1 MNLAPGGTPLIP
13 ISKMASRPHLMPPH
27 NETEHSVSRI
37 TREGKQLTYKLS
49 VMQQPERARACG
61 AGAKSSADRRPV
73 DPPPVVELRIF
84 ESDPANDAQKTDITF
99 AYNANFFLYATL
111 DTARPIAHGRVAGP
125 PSCPVL
131 TGVPVAGVAY
141 LDRPSQAG
149 YFIFPDLSVRHEGRY
164 RLNFHLYEEIKEAK
178 DADKDS
184 TLPLPNQVNGAN
196 ANPGKPQAY
205 LHFRLEVK
213 SVPFTVYS
221 AKKFPGL
228 ATSTSLSRIIAEQGC
243 RVRIRRDVR
252 MRRRGDKREEDYEFD
267 EERAA
272 AYARTSDRYTTPDRY
287 VNSIERPR
295 SNSNGSNIES
305 PYGFVPPDRRPSAPD
320 YGFQCPQP
328 YSRPSMPMPP
338 APLSHSQT
346 PSYQSHLSFG
356 STPSHYPAPH
366 MPPTPPPIAPQ
377 GIYSPQNGYAQIRH
391 PSNASEYEGTPFAYP
406 MAPQIA
412 PERGGYPDRNTY
424 PKLMSS
430 YRMDPPK
437 AQPYMEPRV
446 AEPPRLETHQ
456 NLYGPMPQIPVS
468 QPQPSSMAQPSTMPQ
483 SVAPIKPIASD
494 YTSQIVPSV
503 ECLSPGPSGYDNVA
517 GKRML
522 YHTGPTYGK
531 RSHEDTF
538 GLDERSM
545 QNGMR
550 PDTETYPPA
559 YRDFAGESRA
569 ALMAELGIE
578 MAYKRANGKT
588 VMKAAPST

>member
-1 MNLAPGGTPLIP
+1 
-13 ISKMASRPHLMPPH
+13 
-27 NETEHSVSRI
+27 
-37 TREGKQLTYKLS
+37 
-49 VMQQPERARACG
+49 
-61 AGAKSSADRRPV
+61 
-73 DPPPVVELRIF
+73 VVELRIF

-111 DTARPIAHGRVAGP
+111 DTARPLAHGRVAGP

-164 RLNFHLYEEIKEAK
+164 RLNFHLYEEIKDAK

-184 TLPLPNQVNGAN
+184 TLPLPNQIAHS
-196 ANPGKPQAY
+196 ATSKPGTPQAF

-213 SVPFTVYS
+213 SVPFTVFS

-272 AYARTSDRYTTPDRY
+272 AYARTSDRFTTPDRY
-287 VNSIERPR
+287 AASMERPR
-295 SNSNGSNIES
+295 SNSNGSNMES

-328 YSRPSMPMPP
+328 YQRPMPP
-338 APLSHSQT
+338 AAMSHSQT

-366 MPPTPPPIAPQ
+366 MPPTPPPVAPQ
-377 GIYSPQNGYAQIRH
+377 GIYSPQHAYAQIRH
-391 PSNASEYEGTPFAYP
+391 PSNGSDYEGTPIGYP
-406 MAPQIA
+406 MAPQIPA
-412 PERGGYPDRNTY
+412 ERGGYPKSMMT
-424 PKLMSS
+424 S
-430 YRMDPPK
+430 YRMEPLK
-437 AQPYMEPRV
+437 SNPYMDPRM
-446 AEPPRLETHQ
+446 AEPSP
-456 NLYGPMPQIPVS
+456 YP
-468 QPQPSSMAQPSTMPQ
+468 TMPH
-483 SVAPIKPIASD
+483 APAPRSQTPNLVQPVPVQKAMPNE
-494 YTSQIVPSV
+494 YTNHVVPSV
-503 ECLSPGPSGYDNVA
+503 ECSSPGPGGYDNVR
-517 GKRML
+517 GKRMV
-522 YHTGPTYGK
+522 YQTGPTYGK
-531 RSHEDTF
+531 RSHEESF
-538 GLDERSM
+538 GLDDRSM

-550 PDTETYPPA
+550 PDTDLYPSA
-559 YRDFAGESRA
+559 YRDFSGESRT
-569 ALMAELGIE
+569 ALMAEMGIE
-578 MAYKRANGKT
+578 MAYKRANGKM
-588 VMKAAPST
+588 VMKAPPSS

>member
-1 MNLAPGGTPLIP
+1 MANRPP
-13 ISKMASRPHLMPPH
+13 IMPPH
-27 NETEHSVSRI
+27 NETEHSISRI

-164 RLNFHLYEEIKEAK
+164 RLSFHLYEEIKDAK

-184 TLPLPNQVNGAN
+184 TLPLPNQINHSA
-196 ANPGKPQAY
+196 ASKPGTPQAF

-252 MRRRGDKREEDYEFD
+252 MRRRGEKRDEDYEFD
-267 EERAA
+267 GDRTA
-272 AYARTSDRYTTPDRY
+272 AYTRPSDRFGTPDRY
-287 VNSIERPR
+287 AASMERPR
-295 SNSNGSNIES
+295 SNSNGSNMES

-320 YGFQCPQP
+320 YGFQCPPQQ
-328 YSRPSMPMPP
+328 YQRPMPP
-338 APLSHSQT
+338 APIPHSQT

-366 MPPTPPPIAPQ
+366 MPPTPPPIVQQ
-377 GIYSPQNGYAQIRH
+377 GIYSPQHVYSQIRH
-391 PSNASEYEGTPFAYP
+391 PSNASEYEGTPIGYP
-406 MAPQIA
+406 VPQI
-412 PERGGYPDRNTY
+412 PVDRGGYPKSGMT
-424 PKLMSS
+424 S
-430 YRMDPPK
+430 YRMEPPK
-437 AQPYMEPRV
+437 ATPYMDPRMSD
-446 AEPPRLETHQ
+446 PG
-456 NLYGPMPQIPVS
+456 LYP
-468 QPQPSSMAQPSTMPQ
+468 TMPH
-483 SVAPIKPIASD
+483 APIQR
-494 YTSQIVPSV
+494 SQTPNLSQSIPPLKAMSHEYANHIVPSV
-503 ECLSPGPSGYDNVA
+503 ESSSPGPSGYDNVR
-517 GKRML
+517 GKRMV
-522 YHTGPTYGK
+522 YQTGPAYGK
-531 RSHEDTF
+531 RSHEDSF
-538 GLDERSM
+538 GLDDRPM

-550 PDTETYPPA
+550 PDTEAYPSA
-559 YRDFAGESRA
+559 YRDFSGESRA
-569 ALMAELGIE
+569 ALMAEMGIE
-578 MAYKRANGKT
+578 MSYKRANGKM
-588 VMKAAPST
+588 VMKAPPSS

>member
-1 MNLAPGGTPLIP
+1 MANRPP
-13 ISKMASRPHLMPPH
+13 ILPPH

-111 DTARPIAHGRVAGP
+111 DTARPIAHGRVGGP
-125 PSCPVL
+125 QSCPVL

-164 RLNFHLYEEIKEAK
+164 RLNFHLYEEIKDAK

-184 TLPLPNQVNGAN
+184 PLPLPNQLPLSA
-196 ANPGKPQAY
+196 ASKPGVPQAF

-252 MRRRGDKREEDYEFD
+252 MRRRGDKRDADYEFG

-272 AYARTSDRYTTPDRY
+272 AYAGSSDRFTTPDRY
-287 VNSIERPR
+287 AASMDRPR

-305 PYGFVPPDRRPSAPD
+305 PYGFVAPDRRPSAPD

-328 YSRPSMPMPP
+328 YQRPMPP
-338 APLSHSQT
+338 APMAHSSQT

-366 MPPTPPPIAPQ
+366 MPPTPPPPAVSQ
-377 GIYSPQNGYAQIRH
+377 SIYSPQHAYAQIRH
-391 PSNASEYEGTPFAYP
+391 PSNGSEYEGTPISYP
-406 MAPQIA
+406 VAPQISA
-412 PERGGYPDRNTY
+412 ERGGYPKSMNAY
-424 PKLMSS
+424 SMEPPKLNS
-430 YRMDPPK
+430 
-437 AQPYMEPRV
+437 YMEPPKLNSYMEPPKLNSHMDPRM
-446 AEPPRLETHQ
+446 AEPG
-456 NLYGPMPQIPVS
+456 LYDSMPHVPVS
-468 QPQPSSMAQPSTMPQ
+468 RSQTPNLVQATPPH
-483 SVAPIKPIASD
+483 KPLPNEYANLL
-494 YTSQIVPSV
+494 VPSV
-503 ECLSPGPSGYDNVA
+503 ESTSPGGGGGYDNVR
-517 GKRML
+517 GKHMV
-522 YHTGPTYGK
+522 YQTGPAYGK

-538 GLDERSM
+538 GLDDRSM

-550 PDTETYPPA
+550 PDIEPYPA
-559 YRDFAGESRA
+559 YRDFSGESRA
-569 ALMAELGIE
+569 ALMAEMGIE
-578 MAYKRANGKT
+578 LSYKRANGKM
-588 VMKAAPST
+588 VMKAPPSS

>member
-1 MNLAPGGTPLIP
+1 
-13 ISKMASRPHLMPPH
+13 MASRAPIMPPP
-27 NETEHSVSRI
+27 NETEHSVSRV
-37 TREGKQLTYKLS
+37 TREGKKLTYKLS

-84 ESDPANDAQKTDITF
+84 ESDPANDAQQTDITF

-164 RLNFHLYEEIKEAK
+164 RLNFHLYEEIKDAK

-184 TLPLPNQVNGAN
+184 TLPLPNQVNAHT
-196 ANPGKPQAY
+196 NPGTPQAY

-295 SNSNGSNIES
+295 SNSNGSNVES
-305 PYGFVPPDRRPSAPD
+305 PYGYVPPDRRPSAPD
-320 YGFQCPQP
+320 YGFQCPPQP
-328 YSRPSMPMPP
+328 YQRPMPP
-338 APLSHSQT
+338 APMSHASQT

-377 GIYSPQNGYAQIRH
+377 GIYSPQNAYAQIRN
-391 PSNASEYEGTPFAYP
+391 PSTTSEYEGTPYTYP
-406 MAPQIA
+406 MAPHIA
-412 PERGGYPDRNTY
+412 SDRVGYPKPVN
-424 PKLMSS
+424 S

-437 AQPYMEPRV
+437 VQSYMDPRI
-446 AEPPRLETHQ
+446 AEPP
-456 NLYGPMPQIPVS
+456 NLYGPMPQIAVAHS
-468 QPQPSSMAQPSTMPQ
+468 QPSTMPQ
-483 SVAPIKPIASD
+483 PMAPIKIQSD
-494 YTSQIVPSV
+494 YSSSLVPS
-503 ECLSPGPSGYDNVA
+503 EESLSPGASSYDDVA

-538 GLDERSM
+538 GLDERPM

-550 PDTETYPPA
+550 PDAEPYHPPG
-559 YRDFAGESRA
+559 YRDYSGESRA

>member
-1 MNLAPGGTPLIP
+1 
-13 ISKMASRPHLMPPH
+13 MASRPPMMPPH

-37 TREGKQLTYKLS
+37 TREGKQITYKLS

-84 ESDPANDAQKTDITF
+84 ESDPNNEAQKTDITF

-164 RLNFHLYEEIKEAK
+164 RLSFHLYEEIKDAK
-178 DADKDS
+178 DADKNS
-184 TLPLPNQVNGAN
+184 TLPNPNQITHPTSSK
-196 ANPGKPQAY
+196 PGSPQAF

-252 MRRRGDKREEDYEFD
+252 MRRRGEKREEDYDYD

-272 AYARTSDRYTTPDRY
+272 VYARSDRYSTPDRY
-287 VNSIERPR
+287 AVATVERPR
-295 SNSNGSNIES
+295 SNSNGSTMQS
-305 PYGFVPPDRRPSAPD
+305 PYGFPPEIQRRPSAPD
-320 YGFQCPQP
+320 YGFQCPPQP
-328 YSRPSMPMPP
+328 YETVDATCPYGAR
-338 APLSHSQT
+338 
-346 PSYQSHLSFG
+346 
-356 STPSHYPAPH
+356 
-366 MPPTPPPIAPQ
+366 
-377 GIYSPQNGYAQIRH
+377 
-391 PSNASEYEGTPFAYP
+391 SNALLSIPPVFWLNTCSLPFRPHAPPHHHRLHRPASVSEYEGTPAGYP
-406 MAPQIA
+406 MAPPMA
-412 PERGGYPDRNTY
+412 DRAGGYPKN
-424 PKLMSS
+424 PMAS
-430 YRMDPPK
+430 YRMEAPKLQSYMDPRIPPDPS
-437 AQPYMEPRV
+437 PYQQMPPSMLPR
-446 AEPPRLETHQ
+446 AEPPALPHSLPPLKGLPNE
-456 NLYGPMPQIPVS
+456 YV
-468 QPQPSSMAQPSTMPQ
+468 QPTIEPG
-483 SVAPIKPIASD
+483 
-494 YTSQIVPSV
+494 
-503 ECLSPGPSGYDNVA
+503 SPTGYDSVS

-522 YHTGPTYGK
+522 YQTGTTAVGK
-531 RSHEDTF
+531 RSHEDSF

-550 PDTETYPPA
+550 PDVPTYNSA
-559 YRDFAGESRA
+559 YRDFSSESRA
-569 ALMAELGIE
+569 ALMAELGGGFE
-578 MAYKRANGKT
+578 MAYKRANGRM
-588 VMKAAPST
+588 VMKVPPGKQ

>member
-1 MNLAPGGTPLIP
+1 
-13 ISKMASRPHLMPPH
+13 MATRPPMMPPH
-27 NETEHSVSRI
+27 NETEHSVHRT
-37 TREGKQLTYKLS
+37 TREGKRITYKLS

-84 ESDPANDAQKTDITF
+84 ESEPGNEAQKTDITF

-164 RLNFHLYEEIKEAK
+164 RLNFHLYEEVKDAK
-178 DADKDS
+178 DADQDS
-184 TLPLPNQVNGAN
+184 HLPIPNQVARPNTSK
-196 ANPGKPQAY
+196 PGSPQAF

-252 MRRRGDKREEDYEFD
+252 MRRRGDKRDEDYEFD
-267 EERAA
+267 ED
-272 AYARTSDRYTTPDRY
+272 RTAMYGRSTDRYSTPDRY
-287 VNSIERPR
+287 ATTVERPR
-295 SNSNGSNIES
+295 SNSNNSVIES
-305 PYGFVPPDRRPSAPD
+305 SYGFPPDVQRRPSAPD

-328 YSRPSMPMPP
+328 YQRPVPPPPMAP
-338 APLSHSQT
+338 AQM

-356 STPSHYPAPH
+356 STPTQYPAPH
-366 MPPTPPPIAPQ
+366 LPPTPPPAAPPSMYSPHPTYANLRAPSSVDYEASPAGYPCAPQ
-377 GIYSPQNGYAQIRH
+377 
-391 PSNASEYEGTPFAYP
+391 
-406 MAPQIA
+406 A
-412 PERGGYPDRNTY
+412 PERTGYPTASLN
-424 PKLMSS
+424 
-430 YRMDPPK
+430 YRMEPSK
-437 AQPYMEPRV
+437 AQPYVDPRM
-446 AEPPRLETHQ
+446 AEQ
-456 NLYGPMPQIPVS
+456 SLY
-468 QPQPSSMAQPSTMPQ
+468 QPMAQPVMPRAQ
-483 SVAPIKPIASD
+483 TPSMAHLPSLKALSSEYVNH
-494 YTSQIVPSV
+494 IVPSV
-503 ECLSPGPSGYDNVA
+503 ETSSPNPGYDA
-517 GKRML
+517 MSGKRML
-522 YHTGPTYGK
+522 YQTGPTAMK
-531 RSHEDTF
+531 RTHEDSF

-550 PDTETYPPA
+550 PDTESYPTT
-559 YRDFAGESRA
+559 YRDFSAESRGRIDGRVGCGDG
-569 ALMAELGIE
+569 LQTCQW
-578 MAYKRANGKT
+578 ANGHEGPANASMRMT
-588 VMKAAPST
+588 LCHPYRPSQHVG

>member
-1 MNLAPGGTPLIP
+1 LLLDSDLGTLRFADNWQI
-13 ISKMASRPHLMPPH
+13 A
-27 NETEHSVSRI
+27 
-37 TREGKQLTYKLS
+37 
-49 VMQQPERARACG
+49 
-61 AGAKSSADRRPV
+61 SADRRPV

-84 ESDPANDAQKTDITF
+84 ESDPANDTQKTDITF

-111 DTARPIAHGRVAGP
+111 DTARPIAHGRVTGP

-164 RLNFHLYEEIKEAK
+164 RLNFHLYEEIKDAK

-184 TLPLPNQVNGAN
+184 TLPLPNQINRSN
-196 ANPGKPQAY
+196 SKPGTPQAY

-272 AYARTSDRYTTPDRY
+272 AYARTSDRFTTPDRY
-287 VNSIERPR
+287 VNSMERPR
-295 SNSNGSNIES
+295 SNSNGSNMES

-328 YSRPSMPMPP
+328 YQRPMPP
-338 APLSHSQT
+338 APMSHSQT

-377 GIYSPQNGYAQIRH
+377 GIYSPQHAYAQIRH
-391 PSNASEYEGTPFAYP
+391 PSNASEYEGTPFGYP
-406 MAPQIA
+406 MAPQIPA
-412 PERGGYPDRNTY
+412 ERGGYPKSMN
-424 PKLMSS
+424 S

-437 AQPYMEPRV
+437 PQPYMDPRI
-446 AEPPRLETHQ
+446 AEQ
-456 NLYGPMPQIPVS
+456 SLYGPMPHVQISRSETPN
-468 QPQPSSMAQPSTMPQ
+468 MAQPIAPVKAMPN
-483 SVAPIKPIASD
+483 D
-494 YTSQIVPSV
+494 YVNQIVPSV
-503 ECLSPGPSGYDNVA
+503 ECSSPGPTGYDNVA

-531 RSHEDTF
+531 RSHGDTF
-538 GLDERSM
+538 GLDDRSM

-550 PDTETYPPA
+550 PDAEPYPSA
-559 YRDFAGESRA
+559 YRDFSGESRA

-578 MAYKRANGKT
+578 MAYKRANGKM
-588 VMKAAPST
+588 VMKAPPST

>member
-1 MNLAPGGTPLIP
+1 MATRPP
-13 ISKMASRPHLMPPH
+13 IMPPH

-37 TREGKQLTYKLS
+37 TREGKQLTYKLC

-111 DTARPIAHGRVAGP
+111 DTARPLAHGRVAGP

-164 RLNFHLYEEIKEAK
+164 RLNFHLYEEIKDAK

-184 TLPLPNQVNGAN
+184 TLPLPNQIAHPSASKSGA
-196 ANPGKPQAY
+196 PQAF

-213 SVPFTVYS
+213 SVPFTVFS

-272 AYARTSDRYTTPDRY
+272 AFARSSDRFTTPDRY
-287 VNSIERPR
+287 AASMERPR
-295 SNSNGSNIES
+295 SNSNGSNMES

-328 YSRPSMPMPP
+328 YQRPMPP
-338 APLSHSQT
+338 TGMSHSQT

-366 MPPTPPPIAPQ
+366 MPPTPPPVASQ
-377 GIYSPQNGYAQIRH
+377 GMYSPQHAYAQIRH
-391 PSNASEYEGTPFAYP
+391 PSNGSDYEGTPIGYP
-406 MAPQIA
+406 RPPQIPA
-412 PERGGYPDRNTY
+412 ERAGYPKSMMN
-424 PKLMSS
+424 S

-437 AQPYMEPRV
+437 TNPYMDPRMTEPS
-446 AEPPRLETHQ
+446 PYP
-456 NLYGPMPQIPVS
+456 
-468 QPQPSSMAQPSTMPQ
+468 TMPHAPVPRSQTPTPVQ
-483 SVAPIKPIASD
+483 SVSVIKAMPNEFANH
-494 YTSQIVPSV
+494 IVPSV
-503 ECLSPGPSGYDNVA
+503 ECSSPGPGGYDNVR
-517 GKRML
+517 GKRMV
-522 YHTGPTYGK
+522 YQTGPTYGK
-531 RSHEDTF
+531 RSHEESF
-538 GLDERSM
+538 GLDERAM

-550 PDTETYPPA
+550 PDTDPYPSP
-559 YRDFAGESRA
+559 YRDFSGESRA
-569 ALMAELGIE
+569 ALMAEMGIE
-578 MAYKRANGKT
+578 MAYKRANGKV
-588 VMKAAPST
+588 VMKAPPSS